1 MFVMFHNF
9 FVKVFMISLNVFK
22 FSFNTTNVQFYFLQ
36 FQIDSGTAGEFEA
49 AKLDA
54 FREKKSLLK

>member
-1 MFVMFHNF
+1 
-9 FVKVFMISLNVFK
+9 MISLNVFK
-22 FSFNTTNVQFYFLQ
+22 FSFNTTNVQFYFLR

-49 AKLDA
+49 TKLDA